1 MDKTAGTEE
10 IRLLLVDDEF
20 AFINSL
26 SKVFKNRGIV
36 PETAGNG
43 KECLSLL
50 EQTPVDV
57 VVLDVK
63 MPGMNGI
70 ETLRHIKS
78 KYPKTEVI
86 LLTGHANTQDGVEGI
101 KSGAFDY
108 LSKPI
113 EIEHLFGKIRQAFEK
128 IRLMEEN
135 QRQEELRAGIEKQMI
150 VAERLASLGT
160 MAVGVAHEI
169 NNPIAIIHEA
179 ADWMRLLLKRK
190 ELSNMPLKDEFEA
203 VLGKIDR
210 AVDRTKRITHQLLQ
224 SVKKQEPVFHEV
236 NLRELV
242 DESIDLVSAE
252 ATQRKISI
260 VHETDRDPGSIW
272 SDPHQLRQ
280 VLINL
285 LTNALDA
292 TGADG
297 KVTVRIESTDDKVGI
312 EVADFGEGIPK
323 ENRDRIFEPFFT
335 TKSPGKGTG
344 LGLFVSRSMVE
355 KLGGTIEFESR
366 LGKGTVF
373 RVIMPRFC
381 EADGRLNEKK
391 GTGSIEKQPV
401 KERVG

>member
-1 MDKTAGTEE
+1 MGETAGMED
-10 IRLLLVDDEF
+10 IRLLLVDDEL

-26 SKVFKNRGIV
+26 SKVFKNKGIV

-43 KECLSLL
+43 EECLSLL
-50 EQTPVDV
+50 EKKSVDV

-78 KYPKTEVI
+78 KYPETEVI
-86 LLTGHANTQDGVEGI
+86 LLTGHANTRDGVEGV

-113 EIEHLFGKIRQAFEK
+113 EIEHLLGKIKQAFEK

-135 QRQEELRAGIEKQMI
+135 RRQEELRVRIEKQM
-150 VAERLASLGT
+150 VVTERLASLGT

-169 NNPIAIIHEA
+169 NNPIAIINEA

-190 ELSNMPLKDEFEA
+190 ELSEMPLKDEFET
-203 VLGKIDR
+203 VLDKIDR

-224 SVKKQEPVFHEV
+224 SVKNHDPVFYEV
-236 NLRELV
+236 NLQELA
-242 DESIDLVSAE
+242 DESIGLVSGEAAE
-252 ATQRKISI
+252 RKISI
-260 VHETDRDPGSIW
+260 VREMDRDPGSIW
-272 SDPHQLRQ
+272 SDPYQLRQ

-292 TGADG
+292 TKAGG
-297 KVTVRIESTDDKVGI
+297 KITIRTESGGDRVCV
-312 EVADFGEGIPK
+312 EVVDAGEGIPK
-323 ENRDRIFEPFFT
+323 ENRDKIFEPFFT

-344 LGLFVSRSMVE
+344 LGLFVSRSIVE

-366 LGKGTVF
+366 LGEGTVF
-373 RVIMPRFC
+373 RITMPRFYEVNSS
-381 EADGRLNEKK
+381 EASPLR
-391 GTGSIEKQPV
+391 PV
-401 KERVG
+401 GPAARRE